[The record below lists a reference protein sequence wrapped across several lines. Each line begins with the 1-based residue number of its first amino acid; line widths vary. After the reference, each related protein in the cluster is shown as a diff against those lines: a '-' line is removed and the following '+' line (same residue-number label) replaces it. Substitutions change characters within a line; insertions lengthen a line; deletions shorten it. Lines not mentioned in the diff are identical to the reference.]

1 MKVVSGLLRIPQW
14 IKNSFLFIPIFFAGE
29 LFSPDKL
36 LNVLLGAISFS
47 LVASSIYILNDI
59 RDIESDKKHPE
70 KKFRPIPAGKVT
82 VPVATFVMILCA
94 LAGFGLSWF
103 LNPYFTYILLSY
115 FILNL
120 AYSMG
125 LKRISILD
133 LMIVATGFVLRV
145 LAGGVVADVPIS
157 HWLIIMIF
165 LLSLFIVLAKRRDD
179 ILEFNKSGVAL
190 RSSIENYN
198 LDFIHSLLTM
208 LSGIIVVSYLMYTI
222 SPEISERFG
231 TDHLY
236 FTTVFVI
243 AGVFRY
249 IQITLVENKSGSPT
263 RILYTDRFLHV
274 TLAGWVVSFFM
285 IIYFLKAV

>member
-103 LNPYFTYILLSY
+103 LNPY